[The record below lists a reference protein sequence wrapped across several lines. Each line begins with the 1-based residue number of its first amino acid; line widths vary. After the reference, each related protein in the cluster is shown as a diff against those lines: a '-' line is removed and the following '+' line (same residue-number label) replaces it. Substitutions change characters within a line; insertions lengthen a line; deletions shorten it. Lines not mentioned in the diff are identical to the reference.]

1 MKCGAIRDIIEVKI
15 PFDLNIIAYKKYI
28 PGGQMDSKVKTGLV
42 LEGGAMR
49 GLFTAGVIDVLMEND
64 IYTDGAVGVSAG
76 AAFGCNYK
84 SRQIGRAFRYNL
96 RFCKDPRYCSL
107 RSLIK
112 TGDLYGGDFCYRVLP
127 EQLDIFDVKSFEAS
141 PVEFYLVCTDVD
153 TGEPVYHK
161 CTDGKT
167 EDLQWMRA
175 SASMPIVSNVIKI
188 SGKRL
193 LDGGVADP
201 IPLKYFQSIGYEKNI
216 VVLTQP
222 RSYEKNRG
230 KFQFLINTMLKK
242 YPKLAEAMKRR
253 PFVYNQ
259 TLKYIRNE
267 ENKGNVLVIAPPEA
281 LPIGKVEHD
290 PDRIKVVYNIG
301 RKTALEM
308 LDKIKEFLND
318 SKADDE

>member
-1 MKCGAIRDIIEVKI
+1 
-15 PFDLNIIAYKKYI
+15 
-28 PGGQMDSKVKTGLV
+28 MDSKIKTGLV

-64 IYTDGAVGVSAG
+64 IYTDGAIGVSAG

-127 EQLDIFDVKSFEAS
+127 EELDLFDVKTYEAS
-141 PVEFYLVCTDVD
+141 ELEFYYVCTDVN
-153 TGEPVYHK
+153 TGEPVYYRS
-161 CTDGKT
+161 TDGKT
-167 EDLQWMRA
+167 KDLQWMRA
-175 SASMPIVSNVIKI
+175 SASMPIVSNIIKVD
-188 SGKRL
+188 GHEL
-193 LDGGVADP
+193 LDGGIADP
-201 IPLKYFQSIGYEKNI
+201 VPLKYFQSIGYEKNI
-216 VVLTQP
+216 VVLTRP
-222 RSYEKNRG
+222 RNYEKHRP
-230 KFQFLINTMLKK
+230 KLQFVINAALRK
-242 YPKLAEAMKRR
+242 YPKLAEAMRRR

-267 ENKGNVLVIAPPEA
+267 EHKGNAFVIAPPSP

-301 RKTALEM
+301 RKTALDN
-308 LDKIKEFLND
+308 LDKIKEFLGYAEAV
-318 SKADDE
+318 KE

>member
-1 MKCGAIRDIIEVKI
+1 
-15 PFDLNIIAYKKYI
+15 
-28 PGGQMDSKVKTGLV
+28 MDSKIKTGLV

-49 GLFTAGVIDVLMEND
+49 GLFTAGVSDVLMEND
-64 IYTDGAVGVSAG
+64 IYTDGAIGVSAG

-127 EQLDIFDVKSFEAS
+127 EELDLFDVKTYEAS
-141 PVEFYLVCTDVD
+141 ELEFYYVCTDVN
-153 TGEPVYHK
+153 TGEPVYYRS
-161 CTDGKT
+161 TDGKT
-167 EDLQWMRA
+167 KDLQWMRA
-175 SASMPIVSNVIKI
+175 SASMPIVSNIIKVD
-188 SGKRL
+188 GHEL
-193 LDGGVADP
+193 LDGGIADP
-201 IPLKYFQSIGYEKNI
+201 VPLKYFQSIGYEKNI
-216 VVLTQP
+216 VVLTRP
-222 RSYEKNRG
+222 RNYEKHRP
-230 KFQFLINTMLKK
+230 KLQFVINAALRK
-242 YPKLAEAMKRR
+242 YPKLAEAMRRR

-267 ENKGNVLVIAPPEA
+267 EHKGNAFVIAPPSP

-301 RKTALEM
+301 RKTALDN
-308 LDKIKEFLND
+308 LDKIKEFLGYAEAV
-318 SKADDE
+318 KE

>member
-1 MKCGAIRDIIEVKI
+1 MLIIIRLKIIVPCRKSGMEH
-15 PFDLNIIAYKKYI
+15 A
-28 PGGQMDSKVKTGLV
+28 GGQMDSKKTGLI

-64 IYTDGAVGVSAG
+64 IYTDGAIGVSAG

-84 SRQIGRAFRYNL
+84 SGQIGRAYRYNL

-107 RSLIK
+107 RSLLK

-127 EQLDIFDVKSFEAS
+127 DELDKFDTKTFESS
-141 PVEFYLVCTDVD
+141 PIEFYMVCTDVN

-161 CTDGKT
+161 CTDGKRA
-167 EDLQWMRA
+167 DLQWMRA
-175 SASMPIVSNVIKI
+175 SASMPVVSNVIKI
-188 SGKRL
+188 DGKEL
-193 LDGGVADP
+193 LDGGIADP

-222 RSYEKNRG
+222 RTYEKS
-230 KFQFLINTMLKK
+230 KPKLQFLLDMLLKK
-242 YPKLAEAMKRR
+242 YPNLAEAMRRR

-267 ENKGNVLVIAPPEA
+267 EAKGNILVIAPPAA

-301 RKTALEM
+301 RKTAEGM
-308 LDKIKEFLND
+308 LDKIKEFLEN
-318 SKADDE
+318 AGE